1 MIRDRGRIK
10 WTAMMLPEHVE
21 QLRDWQKEDQ
31 HQIRQQPDEQ
41 QMEEWNYQI
50 QEAIERNLS
59 LTVHYWQDQ
68 KVKTVKGFVSKINV
82 LEGFFQITFGEG
94 KTYTIPFVN
103 LKSISDFE

>member
-31 HQIRQQPDEQ
+31 HQLRQQPDEQ

-50 QEAIERNLS
+50 QEAIERNLQ

-68 KVKTVKGFVSKINV
+68 RIMIVSGIIGKIDIQ
-82 LEGFFQITFGEG
+82 GGMFQLNSQAGR
-94 KTYTIPFVN
+94 TYTIPFVN

>member
-31 HQIRQQPDEQ
+31 FQIREQPDEQ
-41 QMEEWNYQI
+41 QLEEWNYQI

-59 LTVHYWQDQ
+59 LTVHYWQDE
-68 KVKTVKGFVSKINV
+68 KVTRASGIVRKINMVKGELQLIS
-82 LEGFFQITFGEG
+82 QTGENFH
-94 KTYTIPFVN
+94 IPFVN

>member
-31 HQIRQQPDEQ
+31 HQIREQPDEQ
-41 QMEEWNYQI
+41 QLEEWNYQI
-50 QEAIERNLS
+50 REAVERDLS
-59 LTVHYWQDQ
+59 LTVHYWQDE
-68 KVKTVKGFVSKINV
+68 KVMTASGIVRKINRM
-82 LEGFFQITFGEG
+82 EGELQLITPTGE
-94 KTYTIPFVN
+94 ICRVPFVN